1 MNDLE
6 QALAALHRRVEALE
20 EENARLRQ
28 GSALSQAAGKTSR
41 RHVLAAGVG
50 AVGALAGGALLGHA
64 TPVIAAAPAE
74 VIPANTTGHAQSVPL
89 SLTVT
94 LEPVMT
100 RRAVWADHEW
110 EFGAHFRGAT
120 PPVVVATA
128 YDDYMEHDATT
139 ACTCAVIVRGTP
151 GAYSAHI
158 MVRNVSRSARTV
170 VINAVALGH

>member
-6 QALAALHRRVEALE
+6 QALTALRRRVEALE
-20 EENARLRQ
+20 KENARLRQ
-28 GSALSQAAGKTSR
+28 GSALSQGTSKTSR
-41 RHVLAAGVG
+41 RHVLAAGMG
-50 AVGALAGGALLGHA
+50 AVSVLAGGALLGHS
-64 TPVIAAAPAE
+64 TPAIAAAPAE
-74 VIPANTTGHAQSVPL
+74 VVPANTTDHARSAPL

-110 EFGAHFRGAT
+110 DFGAHFMGAT

-139 ACTCAVIVRGTP
+139 SCACAVIVRGTP

-158 MVRNVSRSARTV
+158 MVRNVSRSARVV
-170 VINAVALGH
+170 VINAVALSH

>member
-6 QALAALHRRVEALE
+6 QALAALHRRVDALE

-28 GSALSQAAGKTSR
+28 GPALSQGTSKTSR
-41 RHVLAAGVG
+41 RHVLAAGMG
-50 AVGALAGGALLGHA
+50 AVGALAGGALLGHSTPVLAA
-64 TPVIAAAPAE
+64 TPIEARPSKTPEYAFSA
-74 VIPANTTGHAQSVPL
+74 PL
-89 SLTVT
+89 SLAVT

-110 EFGAHFRGAT
+110 DFGAHFTSAT
-120 PPVVVATA
+120 LPVVVATA
-128 YDDYMEHDATT
+128 YDDYMEHDAAT